1 MDSKQ
6 NGLSDHT
13 GILVLAA
20 GRSSRLGRPKQLL
33 VVDDLTLLKHSLRAA
48 ESSIA
53 AHIRVVLG
61 AYSAAVGSETVGG
74 RTRAVINPHWE
85 EGISSS
91 IRYGLAALAE
101 DDPSITGVVLMVCD
115 QPGVTA
121 GLLDQLIAM
130 HRETGRKIVASAYA
144 GTVGTPVF
152 FHRSLFPE
160 LLELTGDTGGK
171 TVILSHL
178 ADLASVDFPDGTNDI
193 DTEADYLKIIK
204 EG

>member
-1 MDSKQ
+1 MESQQ
-6 NGLSDHT
+6 NGYSCQT

-33 VVDDLTLLKHSLRAA
+33 VVGDLSLLKHSLRAA
-48 ESSIA
+48 ESSVA

-91 IRYGLAALAE
+91 IRCGLAALTE

-130 HRETGRKIVASAYA
+130 HWETGRKIVASAFA

-160 LLELTGDTGGK
+160 LLELTGDAGGK

-178 ADLASVDFPDGTNDI
+178 ADMASVDFPDGANDI

-204 EG
+204 KG